1 MTQMPSYI
9 APPSYGKDFAAI
21 PKPWTTANDPY
32 TEMTEEQIRNIDQ
45 TPDPFFFF
53 NGRRTAD
60 KDAGIRPRYA
70 YTMSQNALR
79 GMPTDLPHLW
89 VGERWNRN
97 PPYDHNTCRGRA
109 SVRWGPDKQ
118 GEKTRS
124 HYFGEDVARY
134 TTIDTYRRPST
145 NLAGRVTMD
154 YGRPADGYYAQKY
167 PTRSTWCRSSVPLN
181 NKGLVAPFTRKT
193 YREYE
198 EQKRAE
204 ILARGERIGKYPEFS
219 EYTNRYLL
227 RAKTCY

>member
-1 MTQMPSYI
+1 MQLRIIYVC
-9 APPSYGKDFAAI
+9 DF
-21 PKPWTTANDPY
+21 
-32 TEMTEEQIRNIDQ
+32 Q

-118 GEKTRS
+118 G
-124 HYFGEDVARY
+124 
-134 TTIDTYRRPST
+134 
-145 NLAGRVTMD
+145 N
-154 YGRPADGYYAQKY
+154 
-167 PTRSTWCRSSVPLN
+167 
-181 NKGLVAPFTRKT
+181 
-193 YREYE
+193 
-198 EQKRAE
+198 
-204 ILARGERIGKYPEFS
+204 
-219 EYTNRYLL
+219 
-227 RAKTCY
+227 